1 MHGIIRELAAW
12 GTQFF
17 IKQDDGES
25 TNWVE
30 IVPAAGGPVPSSRQV
45 IAGGVLTGGGTLAAD
60 VTISLAEA
68 TIDHNNITNVGS
80 NDHAAIDA
88 FIADASHTI
97 RDDTAGEI
105 AAITAKATP
114 IGGDRI
120 LIEDSADSDSKKSV
134 LLSSLSA
141 IGYGHTIREDSGDM
155 ASQIGLH
162 FSDAYFSL
170 SDDGGNNETDVN
182 LNLGMAPVWTGT
194 HTFNAPTAIT
204 HSATGNSFKFTSNTV
219 LGNPVASKAFEFKSA
234 NVSQAQYHTLWTDTN
249 DAALLRLE
257 YDGVL
262 TFAGDA
268 DDEYIHEKRATRT
281 TASWTPQSGTWDF
294 SLATVVGVGGAGVH
308 VGASAP
314 SAGRERLWIDT
325 DHDGGG
331 LFGALK
337 IDFLG
342 TGIWLT
348 IHENQ

>member
-1 MHGIIRELAAW
+1 MGGVGL
-12 GTQFF
+12 
-17 IKQDDGES
+17 DDLPGHVIDHKALGLVAGGNPFAVTLEQA
-25 TNWVE
+25 
-30 IVPAAGGPVPSSRQV
+30 IAAG
-45 IAGGVLTGGGTLAAD
+45 
-60 VTISLAEA
+60 A
-68 TIDHNNITNVGS
+68 TATSTPAFNNS
-80 NDHAAIDA
+80 
-88 FIADASHTI
+88 
-97 RDDTAGEI
+97 
-105 AAITAKATP
+105 
-114 IGGDRI
+114 
-120 LIEDSADSDSKKSV
+120 
-134 LLSSLSA
+134 
-141 IGYGHTIREDSGDM
+141 
-155 ASQIGLH
+155 
-162 FSDAYFSL
+162 
-170 SDDGGNNETDVN
+170 
-182 LNLGMAPVWTGT
+182 
-194 HTFNAPTAIT
+194 TAIT
-204 HSATGNSFKFTSNTV
+204 HSATGTSFKFTSNTV
-219 LGNPVASKAFEFKSA
+219 LGDPVTSKAFEFKSA